1 MNFYFQ
7 GVEVNF
13 EHKRDPTGEG
23 RGGGG
28 VTNEC

>member
-28 VTNEC
+28 SDK